1 MALPAT
7 GTSALS
13 AEVKPLYDADYLL
26 AAQSMIGLDQFTDL
40 REVMGGQRGQSVN
53 FPILENMQPATA
65 ALSELSDVQPV
76 PMNASE
82 VVVPLFE
89 YGNAVQ
95 VTRFVKAT
103 AYPDVYE
110 QAAQAVGNNQAES
123 IDLIIRPVFGQGTRL
138 VLPSGVANRAAI
150 AATNKI
156 TGALMLR
163 LTTLARG
170 SKTPSFED
178 GFYSAVMH
186 PNQHYDV
193 LQDTI
198 LQNLGVYQKA
208 DMLFNGEVGVW
219 QGIRFVVL
227 SNWKAFY
234 GAGAAPTNAAS
245 TTLAAAAAIG
255 DGTTAPTTLKVTAVT
270 NINVGDWIVI
280 RDAAEPGNTWSD
292 TNELVQVLAVGTAG
306 AAGTG
311 ITVTAYDPGPNNAG
325 GLRYAHA
332 SGTTFKTAWNTSGCA
347 NVYPLSI
354 FGPQSVTKAA
364 SSETGPYG
372 VATVTGPFDVLGR
385 FVNHGWYL
393 IGGWAR
399 TTERWLWRLET
410 GGTY

>member
-1 MALPAT
+1 MPAT

-53 FPILENMQPATA
+53 FPILENMQPATT

-76 PMNASE
+76 PMTASE
-82 VVVPLFE
+82 VVIPLFE
-89 YGNAVQ
+89 FGNAVQ

-123 IDLIIRPVFGQGTRL
+123 IDLILRPVFGQGTRV
-138 VLPSGVANRAAI
+138 VLAGNAANRAALTS
-150 AATNKI
+150 TNKL
-156 TGALMLR
+156 TGPLMLR
-163 LTTLARG
+163 LATLARG

-178 GFYSAVMH
+178 GFFGSVMH
-186 PNQHYDV
+186 PNMHYDL
-193 LQDTI
+193 LQDSV

-208 DMLFNGEVGVW
+208 DLLFNGEIGFW

-227 SNWKAFY
+227 SNWKAFW
-234 GAGAAPTNAAS
+234 GAGAPPTNAAS
-245 TTLAAAAAIG
+245 TTLAAAAAVG
-255 DGTTAPTTLKVTAVT
+255 DGTTAATTLKVTAVT

-280 RDAAEPGNTWSD
+280 QDATEPGNVWSD

-306 AAGTG
+306 AGGTG
-311 ITVTAYDPGPNNAG
+311 LTVTAYDPGPNNAG

-332 SGTTFKTAWNTSGCA
+332 SGTAVKTAWNTGGCA
-347 NVYPLSI
+347 NVYPLAI
-354 FGPQSVTKAA
+354 FGPQSITKAA

-393 IGGWAR
+393 ISGWGR
-399 TTERWLWRLET
+399 TTERWLWRLEC

>member
-1 MALPAT
+1 
-7 GTSALS
+7 
-13 AEVKPLYDADYLL
+13 
-26 AAQSMIGLDQFTDL
+26 MIGLDQFTDL

-76 PMNASE
+76 PMTASE
-82 VVVPLFE
+82 VVVTLFE

-123 IDLIIRPVFGQGTRL
+123 IDLILRPVFGQGSR
-138 VLPSGVANRAAI
+138 VMLPAGVASRAAL
-150 AATNKI
+150 AATNKV
-156 TGALMLR
+156 TGPLLLR

-170 SKTPSFED
+170 SKMPSFED
-178 GFYSAVMH
+178 GFYGTAMH
-186 PNQHYDV
+186 ANMHYDL
-193 LQDTI
+193 LQDPT

-208 DMLFNGEVGVW
+208 DMLFNGEVAMW

-234 GAGAAPTNAAS
+234 GAGAPPTNAAN

-255 DGTTAPTTLKVTAVT
+255 DGTTPPTTLKVAAVT
-270 NINVGDWIVI
+270 NINPGDWLVI
-280 RDAAEPGNTWSD
+280 RDAAEPGNVWSD
-292 TNELVQVLAVGTAG
+292 TNELVQVIAVGTAG
-306 AAGTG
+306 AGGTG
-311 ITVTAYDPGPNNAG
+311 LTVTAYDPGPNNNG

-332 SGTTFKTAWNTSGCA
+332 SGTAVITATNTAGSA
-347 NVYPLSI
+347 NVYPLAI
-354 FGPQSVTKAA
+354 FGPQSITKAA

-393 IGGWAR
+393 ISGWQR

>member
-1 MALPAT
+1 MPAT
-7 GTSALS
+7 GTSALA

-26 AAQSMIGLDQFTDL
+26 ASQSMIGLDQFTDL

-76 PMNASE
+76 PMSASE
-82 VVVPLFE
+82 VVVSLLE

-123 IDLIIRPVFGQGTRL
+123 IDMILRPVFGQGTR
-138 VLPSGVANRAAI
+138 VMLPSGVTSRAAL
-150 AATNKI
+150 AATNKL

-178 GFYSAVMH
+178 GFYGAVMH
-186 PNQHYDV
+186 PNMHYDL
-193 LQDTI
+193 LQDSV
-198 LQNLGVYQKA
+198 LQNLGAYQKA
-208 DMLFNGEVGVW
+208 DLLFNGEIGFW

-234 GAGAAPTNAAS
+234 GAGAAPPSAAA

-270 NINVGDWIVI
+270 NINIGDWLVV
-280 RDAAEPGNTWSD
+280 RDAAEPGNVWSD
-292 TNELVQVLAVGTAG
+292 TNELVQVTSVGTAG
-306 AAGTG
+306 AGGTG
-311 ITVTAYDPGPNNAG
+311 IGVTAYDPGPNNSG

-332 SGTTFKTAWNTSGCA
+332 SGTAVITASNVGGSA
-347 NVYPLSI
+347 NVYPLAI
-354 FGPQSVTKAA
+354 FGPQSITKAA

-385 FVNHGWYL
+385 FVNHGWYM
-393 IGGWAR
+393 IGGWGR

>member
-1 MALPAT
+1 MPAT
-7 GTSALS
+7 GTAALS

-26 AAQSMIGLDQFTDL
+26 ASQSMIGLDQFTDL

-53 FPILENMQPATA
+53 FPILENMQPATGP
-65 ALSELSDVQPV
+65 LSELSDVQPV
-76 PMNASE
+76 PMTASE
-82 VVVPLFE
+82 VVVTLQE
-89 YGNAVQ
+89 WGNAVQ

-123 IDLIIRPVFGQGTRL
+123 IDMILRPVFGQGTRV
-138 VLPSGVANRAAI
+138 VLPTGVASRAALTQ
-150 AATNKI
+150 TNKL
-156 TGALMLR
+156 TGSLMLR

-170 SKTPSFED
+170 SKTPAFED
-178 GFYSAVMH
+178 GFYGSVMH
-186 PNQHYDV
+186 PNQHYDL
-193 LQDTI
+193 LQDPI
-198 LQNLGVYQKA
+198 LQNLGTYQKA
-208 DMLFNGEVGVW
+208 DLLFNGEIGYW

-227 SNWKAFY
+227 ASWKAFW
-234 GAGAAPTNAAS
+234 GAGAPPTGAAS

-255 DGTTAPTTLKVTAVT
+255 DGTTAATTLKVTAVT
-270 NINVGDWIVI
+270 NINVGDWLVI
-280 RDAAEPGNTWSD
+280 RDATEPANVWSD

-306 AAGTG
+306 AGGTG
-311 ITVTAYDPGPNNAG
+311 LTITAYDPGPNNSG

-332 SGTTFKTAWNTSGCA
+332 SGTAVITATNTAGSA
-347 NVYPLSI
+347 NVYPLVI
-354 FGPQSVTKAA
+354 FGPQSITKAA
-364 SSETGPYG
+364 SSETGPFG
-372 VATVTGPFDVLGR
+372 IATVTGPFDVLGR

>member
-1 MALPAT
+1 MPAT

-26 AAQSMIGLDQFTDL
+26 ASQSMIGLDQFTDL

-53 FPILENMQPATA
+53 FPILENMQPATG

-76 PMNASE
+76 PMTASE
-82 VVVPLFE
+82 VVISLLE

-123 IDLIIRPVFGQGTRL
+123 IDMILRPVFGQGTRV

-150 AATNKI
+150 AATNKL
-156 TGALMLR
+156 TGAMLLR
-163 LTTLARG
+163 LTTLASV

-186 PNQHYDV
+186 PNMHYDL
-193 LQDTI
+193 LQDSV
-198 LQNLGVYQKA
+198 LQNLGTYQKA
-208 DMLFNGEVGVW
+208 DLLFNGEVGYW

-227 SNWKAFY
+227 ASWKAFY
-234 GAGAAPTNAAS
+234 GQGTAPANAAN
-245 TTLAAAAAIG
+245 TTLAAAAAVG
-255 DGTTAPTTLKVTAVT
+255 DGTTAPTTLKMVAVT
-270 NINVGDWIVI
+270 NINVGDWLVI
-280 RDAAEPGNTWSD
+280 QDAAEPGNVWSD

-306 AAGTG
+306 AGGTG
-311 ITVTAYDPGPNNAG
+311 VTITAYDPGPNNAG

-332 SGTTFKTAWNTSGCA
+332 SGTVVKTAWNVGGCS

-354 FGPQSVTKAA
+354 FGPQSITKAA
-364 SSETGPYG
+364 SSETGPFG

-393 IGGWAR
+393 ISGWGR